1 VGAVAVVQRRPQKKD
16 RSMTTSGYH
25 VGFYV
30 GGPAQFPVLL
40 GGNQSNKVCRRQF
53 IGWNVLAYRWPI

>member
-1 VGAVAVVQRRPQKKD
+1 
-16 RSMTTSGYH
+16 MTTSGYH